1 MRGRAVRR
9 LTRALI
15 IGLVGGLLLVGTA
28 YAHAAYV
35 RSNPGADAVVATPP
49 ARVDI
54 WFAQE
59 LFRHKGDN
67 TISVTA
73 PDGQEVTVGDTTID
87 DDDRKHAWVN
97 LKPNLAAGIYQV
109 AWKNVSLEDGHPSEG
124 SFSFTIDPQAAVTST
139 PMGTPT
145 PIGKIA
151 ATATVPETAAATPS
165 PASPTVAP
173 TKPAASSGLCGLG
186 AAPIIGLA
194 AYVVVKNS
202 RKKRSRS

>member
-1 MRGRAVRR
+1 MRT
-9 LTRALI
+9 LIRALVV
-15 IGLVGGLLLVGTA
+15 GMVGGLLLVGTA

-35 RSNPGADAVVATPP
+35 RSDPGADAVVATPP
-49 ARVDI
+49 TRVDI

-124 SFSFTIDPQAAVTST
+124 SFSFTIDPQAAATST

-145 PIGKIA
+145 PIGKV
-151 ATATVPETAAATPS
+151 TAQAPVPETAAATPS
-165 PASPTVAP
+165 PAPPATAS
-173 TKPAASSGLCGLG
+173 TKPASPGGPCGLG
-186 AAPIIGLA
+186 AAPIVGLA
-194 AYVVVKNS
+194 AFAVLKNS
-202 RKKRSRS
+202 RKKRSRA